1 MRYRKIAGIVLLW
14 ALQLF
19 AALAFV
25 NIGVGKFVSPF
36 WIKAFARWGYSDD
49 FRILIGVLEI
59 AGGILLAIPQTTV
72 YAAALVDVIMIGAAG
87 TLLLNGVPSR
97 QISAPIVWMVLA
109 SGLAFAR
116 RRRTWRPARRSA
128 RVTAGTV

>member
-1 MRYRKIAGIVLLW
+1 
-14 ALQLF
+14 
-19 AALAFV
+19 
-25 NIGVGKFVSPF
+25 
-36 WIKAFARWGYSDD
+36 
-49 FRILIGVLEI
+49 VLEI

-72 YAAALVDVIMIGAAG
+72 YAAALIDVIMIGAAG
-87 TLLLNGVPSR
+87 TLLLNGQPPR

-116 RRRTWRPARRSA
+116 RRRAWRPARRGA